1 MNRKHRHVR
10 ALAGLAVI
18 GLVAASCGSDS
29 DSSDDSAAP
38 AVTEVEVDETTA
50 PADTEPAAPAATEP
64 ADTAAPADTEP
75 TDTDDAEGGDGFTS
89 LAPPEGEPII
99 VGMVNTEGSPGL
111 DFPEL
116 SAATRAAA
124 DFLNEHGGM
133 GGRPIQLEVCNADG
147 APETSQAC
155 AQELVGKGVEMIM
168 LGLDLFPGYDTYT
181 AANVPVTGVLPI
193 LPGDYTANAL
203 FLGGGNTT
211 TTAAMTGFAVEELGA
226 TTAGIISADNAGA
239 NGTEADLKAALDAAG
254 ITYVSIKGGDNET
267 DAGFQGLMAQ
277 ATADDPDVLFSL
289 YADAGC
295 IGTMRGRVALGIETP
310 VLTTAICSSAEV
322 IDEVGDD
329 ATGWYFVGAQTE
341 RTGTPEAADY
351 QAMLDTLGYANST
364 ELGLGNLGID
374 RAPDAGIDRQWH
386 GRRRRGHHR
395 RLDLRDA
402 RRVGWTRQLARRQPL
417 GVWFG
422 GVDSDHLCLH
432 VPDRHVC
439 VRRRNP
445 DRSGL
450 RGVRHHAVPA
460 VMPAV
465 IAVAPATR

>member
-38 AVTEVEVDETTA
+38 AVTEATVDATTAPTDTA
-50 PADTEPAAPAATEP
+50 PADTAAQNTEP
-64 ADTAAPADTEP
+64 ADTASEDTAP
-75 TDTDDAEGGDGFTS
+75 TDTEAAEGGDGFTS

-111 DFPEL
+111 DFPEI
-116 SAATRAAA
+116 SEATRAGA

-133 GGRPIQLEVCNADG
+133 GGRPIQLEVCTADG

-155 AQELVGKGVEMIM
+155 AQELVGKGVDMVM

-211 TTAAMTGFAVEELGA
+211 TTAAMAGFAVEQLGA
-226 TTAGIISADNAGA
+226 KTAGIISADNAGA
-239 NGTEADLKAALDAAG
+239 NGTEADLQKALDAAG

-267 DAGFQGLMAQ
+267 DAGFQGLMSQ

-295 IGTMRGRVALGIETP
+295 VGTMRGRVSLGIDTP

-322 IDEVGDD
+322 IDAVGDD

-341 RTGTPEAADY
+341 RKGTAAAADY
-351 QAMLDTLGYANST
+351 QAILDTLGYTNST
-364 ELGLGNLGID
+364 ELGLGNLGLTGLLTLASIANGMAD
-374 RAPDAGIDRQWH
+374 DGADITGASIYETLGASDGVVNWPDGNPLACGSVASIPTICAFTFPIATYVSGEGIQ
-386 GRRRRGHHR
+386 
-395 RLDLRDA
+395 
-402 RRVGWTRQLARRQPL
+402 T
-417 GVWFG
+417 
-422 GVDSDHLCLH
+422 
-432 VPDRHVC
+432 VPGFEAFDTT
-439 VRRRNP
+439 P
-445 DRSGL
+445 YL
-450 RGVRHHAVPA
+450 P
-460 VMPAV
+460 
-465 IAVAPATR
+465 